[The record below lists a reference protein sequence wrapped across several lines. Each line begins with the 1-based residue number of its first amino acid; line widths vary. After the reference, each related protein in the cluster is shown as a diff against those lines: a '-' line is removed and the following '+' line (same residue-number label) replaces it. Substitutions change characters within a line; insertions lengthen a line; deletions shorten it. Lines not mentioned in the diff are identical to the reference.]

1 MLGGRSNFRIQLNPS
16 RRAWYKGYMTKMN
29 GQRAAAPQRPRVRT
43 LQDLRDAAARYRG
56 ELPDEASDFP
66 RDDNDEQATD
76 DQHDL

>member
-1 MLGGRSNFRIQLNPS
+1 
-16 RRAWYKGYMTKMN
+16 MTKVN

-56 ELPDEASDFP
+56 ELPDDESDFP
-66 RDDNDEQATD
+66 RDETDDDATD